1 MDETRDPVLLATTE
15 SLPGYEAVEY
25 LGVIGALEPLGALER
40 VVDRAEEVVAG
51 AALAMC
57 ALA

>member
-25 LGVIGALEPLGALER
+25 LGVIGALEALGALER
-40 VVDRAEEVVAG
+40 VVDRAEEVDAG